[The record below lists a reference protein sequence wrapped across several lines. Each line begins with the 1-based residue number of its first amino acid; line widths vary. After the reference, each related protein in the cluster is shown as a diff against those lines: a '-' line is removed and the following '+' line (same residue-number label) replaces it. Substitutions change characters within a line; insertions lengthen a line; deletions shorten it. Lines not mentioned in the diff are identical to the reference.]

1 MDRPIKKKK
10 LTPSR
15 IAWIVGTLI
24 VLILLVYGFRS
35 VGSGSTLRIDSNRL
49 TISQVTI
56 GEFQEFIPING
67 SVMPIK
73 TFYLD
78 ATQGG
83 VITEIFLEQGTFVNV
98 GDEILRLDNTDLHL
112 DIMYREA
119 QLFEQINNLRN
130 TRLAIE
136 QNSLRLRADLLEI
149 NRMIT
154 NSKRDHEKNVGLYD
168 KKLISKNEF
177 EQTRDEY
184 EYWLSRMELTQET
197 QKQDSILR
205 TIQLEQLEESV
216 ERMQANLEV
225 VKRKLENLVLKAPI
239 AGQLTSLD
247 AEVGE
252 SKARGRRLGQIDVLE
267 GFKIRADV
275 DEYYIARINVGLE
288 GKVEIAGQTYELT
301 IKKVYPEVLN
311 GRFQIDLE
319 FEGNEPQGIRR
330 GQTVQIR
337 LALGDLSQA
346 TMLARGGFF
355 HQTGGHWAY
364 VLDESNEFATK
375 REIKLGRQNPQV
387 YEVLEGLEPGEKV
400 IVSSY
405 DNFEDFDRLVLKG
418 D

>member
-168 KKLISKNEF
+168 KKLISKNE
-177 EQTRDEY
+177 
-184 EYWLSRMELTQET
+184 LET